1 VIAKPI
7 NASLL
12 FETILSIFN
21 LEAPEHNAQK
31 THSNHTKIDL
41 NSLKGA
47 RILLAED
54 NLLNQQIATEI
65 LEDEGFVVEIANN
78 GQEAVNMA
86 NKSQYDIVLMDMQM
100 PIMDGLEATKTIRQK
115 FSNNALPI
123 LAMTANASDAD
134 RYKCLEAG
142 MNAHIT
148 KPIDPNLL
156 FAGLA
161 KWIKGKNSNLINDEK
176 TVISAKEEIQVP
188 EINGVDSRLGLQV
201 AAGKVS
207 LYIKML
213 KTFSADQIN
222 AVSDIKRA
230 LDISDYLTAQR
241 VAHTLKGTCGSI
253 GATEIQK
260 IAGEVEGQCLDKI
273 QAEKIIKN
281 LDLIQPKLI
290 SIIDSIKKTLP
301 EDKKLTS
308 TTTFDDSQIKPLIN
322 KLSEL
327 LANDD
332 TEAND
337 LLEKSQEVFIQY
349 FGKEMFS
356 KISDTLRNFDF
367 ESALNLVN
375 EKLVK

>member
-1 VIAKPI
+1 M
-7 NASLL
+7 
-12 FETILSIFN
+12 
-21 LEAPEHNAQK
+21 
-31 THSNHTKIDL
+31 
-41 NSLKGA
+41 
-47 RILLAED
+47 
-54 NLLNQQIATEI
+54 
-65 LEDEGFVVEIANN
+65 VEIANN
-78 GQEAVNMA
+78 GEEAVNMT

-115 FSNNALPI
+115 FSKNDLPI

-134 RYKCLEAG
+134 RDKCLEAG

-148 KPIDPNLL
+148 KPIDPNSL

-161 KWIKGKNSNLINDEK
+161 KWIKEKNSKLINDEK
-176 TVISAKEEIQVP
+176 TLISAKEEIKVP
-188 EINGVDSRLGLQV
+188 EIYGLDSRLGLQV

-213 KTFSADQIN
+213 KTFSHDQIN

-230 LDISDYLTAQR
+230 LDIKDYLTAQR

-253 GATEIQK
+253 GAIEIQK

-273 QAEKIIKN
+273 QVDEIIKN

-308 TTTFDDSQIKPLIN
+308 TTIFDDSQIKLLIN

-327 LANDD
+327 LANND

-337 LLEKSQEVFIQY
+337 LLEKSPEVFIQY
-349 FGKEMFS
+349 FGKDMFS
-356 KISDTLRNFDF
+356 KIFDASRNFDF

>member
-1 VIAKPI
+1 
-7 NASLL
+7 
-12 FETILSIFN
+12 
-21 LEAPEHNAQK
+21 
-31 THSNHTKIDL
+31 
-41 NSLKGA
+41 
-47 RILLAED
+47 
-54 NLLNQQIATEI
+54 
-65 LEDEGFVVEIANN
+65 
-78 GQEAVNMA
+78 
-86 NKSQYDIVLMDMQM
+86 MDMQM

-115 FSNNALPI
+115 FSNNDLPI

-134 RYKCLEAG
+134 RDKCIEAG
-142 MNAHIT
+142 MDAHIT
-148 KPIDPNLL
+148 KPIDPNVL

-161 KWIKGKNSNLINDEK
+161 KWIKEKKSNLISDQK
-176 TVISAKEEIQVP
+176 TIISLKEEIKVP

-213 KTFSADQIN
+213 KTFSTDQVN
-222 AVSDIKRA
+222 AVIDIKRA

>member
-1 VIAKPI
+1 
-7 NASLL
+7 
-12 FETILSIFN
+12 
-21 LEAPEHNAQK
+21 
-31 THSNHTKIDL
+31 
-41 NSLKGA
+41 
-47 RILLAED
+47 
-54 NLLNQQIATEI
+54 
-65 LEDEGFVVEIANN
+65 
-78 GQEAVNMA
+78 MA
-86 NKSQYDIVLMDMQM
+86 NQSQYDVVLMDMQM
-100 PIMDGLEATKTIRQK
+100 PVMDGLEATKTIRQR
-115 FSNNALPI
+115 FSSNDLPI

-134 RYKCLEAG
+134 RDKCLEAG

-161 KWIKGKNSNLINDEK
+161 KWIKGKNSNSINDEK
-176 TVISAKEEIQVP
+176 TVISTKEEIKVP
-188 EINGVDSRLGLQV
+188 EIEGVDSRLGLQV

-213 KTFSADQIN
+213 KTFSTDQIN
-222 AVSDIKRA
+222 SVSDIKSA
-230 LDISDYLTAQR
+230 LDLSDYSTAQR

-273 QAEKIIKN
+273 SHEKIIKN

-308 TTTFDDSQIKPLIN
+308 IATFDDSQIKPLIN

-356 KISDTLRNFDF
+356 KISDALQNFDF
-367 ESALNLVN
+367 ELALSLTN
-375 EKLVK
+375 EKLIK